1 MNDNNEDQQRLS
13 KIQTASSPSPT
24 LVLTTKYYSLNIDK
38 TLKAKLSACD
48 SVSVSYEVK
57 GGGVTGIMNTA
68 SFEIFRAACS
78 TYFKNFPA
86 LEGKFIINIS
96 ENKKHKAVVQQTYK
110 VVRQQEGLDISYTL
124 NLYPTKNSLLLN
136 GKDTDRL
143 IDSHLPTIH
152 QVMINTVQ
160 EWKVDNLANLNLILS
175 EQFSQILRQR
185 QLTVPPD
192 HSPQRVH
199 MSSPTNE
206 THTVLKRT
214 NETHT
219 ILKNLVPERE
229 KDTRSL
235 RQSNRETR
243 QKKPPK
249 KYRVY

>member
-1 MNDNNEDQQRLS
+1 M
-13 KIQTASSPSPT
+13 
-24 LVLTTKYYSLNIDK
+24 
-38 TLKAKLSACD
+38 
-48 SVSVSYEVK
+48 
-57 GGGVTGIMNTA
+57 
-68 SFEIFRAACS
+68 
-78 TYFKNFPA
+78 
-86 LEGKFIINIS
+86 
-96 ENKKHKAVVQQTYK
+96 VQQTYK

-136 GKDTDRL
+136 GKDTDRF

-160 EWKVDNLANLNLILS
+160 EWKVDNLANLNHILS

-185 QLTVPPD
+185 QLTTPPD

-219 ILKNLVPERE
+219 ILKTLVPERE
-229 KDTRSL
+229 KKTQDPRGRATERQGERTPQKSTESL
-235 RQSNRETR
+235 RKRTGKLKQRMKDAPIASGT
-243 QKKPPK
+243 
-249 KYRVY
+249 V